1 MDEDYVE
8 KVRKQHLDNY
18 KNALIE
24 IIENNSN
31 ALVEDDISSLIKKP
45 PLDSMDLL
53 RAKFLDL
60 AKKYNI
66 VLNTTELDN
75 ILEHYRKSLLKDCK
89 EIKNI
94 RIKELSDIVNNKKIS
109 GNEVIILYKKDFVS
123 LNKSI
128 RKIIKEGLINNINE
142 LVINKCFSLFQDDID
157 EKIQDKFKAD
167 YTKYFKSNYQKQF
180 LDSFD
185 IKVLVKDTT
194 LINSVK
200 EQSERYLFTLN
211 HSRLL
216 NELE

>member
-1 MDEDYVE
+1 M
-8 KVRKQHLDNY
+8 
-18 KNALIE
+18 
-24 IIENNSN
+24 
-31 ALVEDDISSLIKKP
+31 
-45 PLDSMDLL
+45 
-53 RAKFLDL
+53 
-60 AKKYNI
+60 
-66 VLNTTELDN
+66 
-75 ILEHYRKSLLKDCK
+75 
-89 EIKNI
+89 
-94 RIKELSDIVNNKKIS
+94 
-109 GNEVIILYKKDFVS
+109 IILYKKDFVS

-157 EKIQDKFKAD
+157 EKIQDKFKDD